1 MKHEY
6 TMKEVQAIIMRLNV
20 RLRVVPPEVG
30 FYKNWTVVLSG
41 PAGTTAAQ
49 GEDLDEA
56 FGRAVERLEQERA
69 HARASR

>member
-6 TMKEVQAIIMRLNV
+6 TAKEIQAIITRLGV

-41 PAGTTAAQ
+41 PRGTTAAQ
-49 GEDLDEA
+49 GEDLNEA
-56 FGRAVERLEQERA
+56 FERAVERLEGERA
-69 HARASR
+69 HARGLG